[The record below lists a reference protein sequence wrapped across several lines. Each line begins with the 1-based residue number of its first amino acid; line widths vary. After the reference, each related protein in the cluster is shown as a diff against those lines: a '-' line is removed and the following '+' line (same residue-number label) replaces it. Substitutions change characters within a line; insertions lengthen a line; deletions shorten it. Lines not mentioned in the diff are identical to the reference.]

1 MSAKLATDL
10 ETLQN
15 GKGTIL
21 WRISKKFQ
29 FAADQIIPDSFVFCL
44 ILTYA
49 VFIMGLALTGS
60 SPLSMVQYWYKGVWS
75 QSTFAFQM
83 SFMVVTCAST
93 AKAPQ
98 VKRLLRKIASIPKTP
113 MGAMILLM
121 AFGYVSSFVN
131 WAFCTI
137 VTPIL
142 AMQLTKQVKGL
153 HFPMMIAAGY
163 STMILGQCLG
173 PSASVY
179 ALLATEGHFLA
190 DKIGVITQESTVYN
204 SMNVILWSIL
214 AVFTMILAV
223 YTIPPKHEVVEFE
236 TALDKDETFSDDARI
251 TLADKMNASKIF
263 MWLIGI
269 AGITVIAESFL
280 TRGILSSLNINFVIF
295 IFLTANCFLFSSPRR
310 FIMAFKDSMPLAT
323 EVMVQFPFYGGIAG
337 IMSESGLAAI
347 MAGWIAAVSTQYTM
361 PVFSYISASIV
372 NLFIP
377 SQGGQWIVQ
386 GPVLVDAAQQVNGNI
401 LHMVNAFVY
410 GDEATNLLQ
419 PLYVIPALAVV
430 GMKLKDVWGFM
441 AFIWAFWFVITCL
454 GLYFIPLLV

>member
-1 MSAKLATDL
+1 MPIQSADL
-10 ETLQN
+10 NIQQN

-44 ILTYA
+44 ILTYV
-49 VFIMGLALTGS
+49 VFALGLVLTGS
-60 SPLSMVQYWYKGVWS
+60 APLAMAKYWYKGIWS

-83 SFMVVTCAST
+83 SFMVVTCATT

-113 MGAMILLM
+113 MGAMALLM
-121 AFGYVSSFVN
+121 LFGYVSSFVN
-131 WAFCTI
+131 WAFCTV

-142 AMQLTKQVKGL
+142 AMQMTKQVKGL

-190 DKIGVITQESTVYN
+190 DKIGVITQEYTVYN
-204 SMNVILWSIL
+204 SMNVILWTLL

-223 YTIPPKHEVVEFE
+223 YTVPPKHEVVEFE
-236 TALDKDETFSDDARI
+236 TALDNTAEFRDDERV

-263 MWLIGI
+263 MWLVGLTGI
-269 AGITVIAESFL
+269 VIIAESFI
-280 TRGILSSLNINFVIF
+280 TRGILGSLNINFVIF

-310 FIMAFKDSMPLAT
+310 FIMSFKDSMPLAT

-337 IMSESGLAAI
+337 IMSESGLAAM
-347 MAGWIAAVSTQYTM
+347 MAGWMASISTPGTM
-361 PVFSYISASIV
+361 PVFSYILASIV

-386 GPVLVDAAQQVNGNI
+386 GPVLVDAVQQLDGNV

-441 AFIWAFWFVITCL
+441 AFIWAFWFVITCA
-454 GLYFIPLLV
+454 GLYFIPLFI